1 MFKEVECSQKSI
13 LTYVEQRLDEI
24 RSVEIT
30 DFEIAEEMREEYNYL
45 MDYLNSI
52 KKISSE
58 INELVKNILKEYKQL
73 GENLLHQQYCLRRG
87 WFYNQRSKFIKNI
100 YFFYKLDPNSQNYFV
115 SFNHF

>member
-1 MFKEVECSQKSI
+1 VILFLIINKKEKKMFKEVEIEQKE
-13 LTYVEQRLDEI
+13 LLMEVEKRLDEI

-30 DFEIAEEMREEYNYL
+30 DFDIADEMREEYNYL

-58 INELVKNILKEYKQL
+58 INALVKNILKEYKQL

-87 WFYNQRSKFIKNI
+87 
-100 YFFYKLDPNSQNYFV
+100 
-115 SFNHF
+115 

>member
-1 MFKEVECSQKSI
+1 MFKEVEIEQKE
-13 LTYVEQRLDEI
+13 LLMEVEKRLDEI

-30 DFEIAEEMREEYNYL
+30 DFDIADEMREEYNYL

-58 INELVKNILKEYKQL
+58 INALVKNILKEYKQL

-87 WFYNQRSKFIKNI
+87 
-100 YFFYKLDPNSQNYFV
+100 
-115 SFNHF
+115 

>member
-1 MFKEVECSQKSI
+1 VILFLIINKKEKKMFKEVEIEQKE
-13 LTYVEQRLDEI
+13 LLMEVEKRLDEI
-24 RSVEIT
+24 RPVEIT
-30 DFEIAEEMREEYNYL
+30 DFDIADEMGEEYNYL

-87 WFYNQRSKFIKNI
+87 
-100 YFFYKLDPNSQNYFV
+100 
-115 SFNHF
+115 

>member
-1 MFKEVECSQKSI
+1 MFKEVEIEQKE
-13 LTYVEQRLDEI
+13 LLMEVEKRLDEI

-30 DFEIAEEMREEYNYL
+30 DFDIADEMREEYNYL

-87 WFYNQRSKFIKNI
+87 
-100 YFFYKLDPNSQNYFV
+100 
-115 SFNHF
+115 

>member
-1 MFKEVECSQKSI
+1 MFKEVEIEQKE
-13 LTYVEQRLDEI
+13 LLMEVEKRLDEI

-30 DFEIAEEMREEYNYL
+30 DFEIADEMREEYNYL

-58 INELVKNILKEYKQL
+58 INALVKNILKEYKQL

-87 WFYNQRSKFIKNI
+87 
-100 YFFYKLDPNSQNYFV
+100 
-115 SFNHF
+115 

>member
-58 INELVKNILKEYKQL
+58 INELVKNNKQFSMMSYPNRTHSINEGRGTSQHLFTLITNYIKEKCP
-73 GENLLHQQYCLRRG
+73 GGGR
-87 WFYNQRSKFIKNI
+87 
-100 YFFYKLDPNSQNYFV
+100 
-115 SFNHF
+115 

>member
-1 MFKEVECSQKSI
+1 MFKEVELEQKSI

-30 DFEIAEEMREEYNYL
+30 DFDIADEMGEEYNYL

-58 INELVKNILKEYKQL
+58 INALVKNILKEYKQL

-87 WFYNQRSKFIKNI
+87 
-100 YFFYKLDPNSQNYFV
+100 
-115 SFNHF
+115 

>member
-1 MFKEVECSQKSI
+1 MFKEVESKKKSI

-87 WFYNQRSKFIKNI
+87 
-100 YFFYKLDPNSQNYFV
+100 
-115 SFNHF
+115 

>member
-1 MFKEVECSQKSI
+1 MFKEVEIEQKE
-13 LTYVEQRLDEI
+13 LLMEVEKRLDEI

-30 DFEIAEEMREEYNYL
+30 DFEIADEMREEYNYL

-58 INELVKNILKEYKQL
+58 INALVKNILKDYKSL

-87 WFYNQRSKFIKNI
+87 
-100 YFFYKLDPNSQNYFV
+100 
-115 SFNHF
+115 

>member
-1 MFKEVECSQKSI
+1 MFKEVEIEQKSI

-87 WFYNQRSKFIKNI
+87 
-100 YFFYKLDPNSQNYFV
+100 
-115 SFNHF
+115 

>member
-1 MFKEVECSQKSI
+1 MFKEVEIEQKE
-13 LTYVEQRLDEI
+13 LLMEVEKRLDEI
-24 RSVEIT
+24 RPVEIT
-30 DFEIAEEMREEYNYL
+30 DFDIADEMGEEYNYL

-87 WFYNQRSKFIKNI
+87 
-100 YFFYKLDPNSQNYFV
+100 
-115 SFNHF
+115 